1 MKNKVH
7 NGLCR
12 LLAMVLVL
20 TFIVGLIPASVF
32 AAQKSQIVIDQG
44 YAMAGGTVSL
54 DVEIVNNPGVSNA
67 LMTLTFHE
75 DLELLSVQRGDAF
88 SSLYFTKPAKLVSPC
103 NFLWDALDEED
114 HEDGTLLTLNFK
126 VKETATPGTI
136 CNVNLSY
143 TDGDITNSQDEDV
156 TIEMVGGT
164 IEVLDYTPGD
174 VNGDG
179 TINGVDVSTLRKY
192 IVGDPVDVNP
202 KSGDVNGDGRVNGV
216 DVVILRR
223 QIAGGYDVELKPGKD
238 ICEHEGLKAVT
249 ALAATCTADGYT
261 AHWFCTDCGCY
272 YKDEYAQEMTS
283 LSAVNI
289 SAIGHTE
296 VIDKAVAPTYD
307 TTGLTEGVHCKTCN
321 TVIKA
326 QETVEKL
333 QATYHSITY
342 MELYGAENPTP
353 DRYAEHTGLLE
364 LPVPERAGYAFLG
377 WYTSTDGDE
386 VVDYIPAGS
395 TENYV
400 LFALWEKEVYDIYYL
415 DVPDNTNPETYTVT
429 DEFNLT
435 EPRWSG
441 LIFTGWTD
449 QYGNTVT
456 KIHKGT
462 TGDLELTANWKRMRN
477 IATPGNTKGLLMTYD
492 PDAERYYFIY
502 ELGTIE
508 HVVLE
513 EISIGSSNL
522 KYNSGATDVT
532 FGLSETITISDG
544 VADSIASTVS
554 EAIST
559 SHEWERA
566 QEWGKETSNA
576 HEVSVSASA
585 EFGIGP
591 VTTTIET
598 EYGYTN
604 TQTESWGN
612 SKAESGSVE
621 IGGEKTKTSASSVSY
636 MKTIESSVDKEIVIS
651 KDMPVGYYSYV
662 HAGNVRVFGIVT
674 YDPGENT
681 FFLDTYS
688 ILDNMHEMM
697 LYYRDVNEL
706 NDQSTE
712 TLDYSIPRDRI
723 LSIVDSSYFIAYDG
737 NTSDSGNMIMSVHK
751 AGDKVTL
758 AANEYEKPGY
768 TFAGWEAPN
777 GETFYADCA
786 ELDSLGATGEIITL
800 KARWRQNNYSIVYN
814 DNTPTH
820 ASTTVTGMPESTAC
834 VYDENVTLPGAPTL
848 EGWTF
853 EGWYSDPECTQLLG
867 YADET
872 LEKANLTTEANSVI
886 NAYAKWTSFDVYVTL
901 DAGDGLVDGAS
912 AKGIIIPFNDNYGQL
927 PVPTYTDH
935 IFMGWYL
942 DDQKIEADTQ
952 LVNSANH
959 KLTAQWLR
967 VRTWTQYNHY
977 YGWYNPDDYEL
988 PDERKRITDDDGVYD
1003 YAHCS
1008 MDLEALKAKGYTRFK
1023 IVVEF
1028 QACESSDGYLDLWV
1042 CDQDKNQIQN
1052 YVTDELRNTHKFHWL
1067 TAEFVISIDQIGNG
1081 NHFYIEYGAHGDNS
1095 DDWLLGGA
1103 KIVIEAIK

>member
-1 MKNKVH
+1 MKYTTQ

-12 LLAMVLVL
+12 LLAMLLVL
-20 TFIVGLIPASVF
+20 TFVVGMVPANAF
-32 AAQKSQIVIDQG
+32 AAQASQIVIDQG
-44 YAMAGGTVSL
+44 YAMPGGTVSV
-54 DVEIVNNPGVSNA
+54 DVEIKNNPGVSNV
-67 LMTLTFHE
+67 LMTLSFHQ
-75 DLELLSVQRGDAF
+75 DLELTAIQRGTAF

-114 HEDGTLLTLNFK
+114 AEDGTLLTLTFK
-126 VKETATPGTI
+126 VKETAAPGTI

-143 TDGDITNSQDEDV
+143 VDGDITNSSDEAVD
-156 TIEMVGGT
+156 IEMVGGF

-174 VNGDG
+174 VNADG
-179 TINGVDVSTLRKY
+179 LINGSDVSMLRKY
-192 IVGDPVDVNP
+192 IVGDPVNVNP
-202 KSGDVNGDGRVNGV
+202 MSGDVNGDGRVNGV
-216 DVVILRR
+216 DVVLIRR
-223 QIAGGYDVELKPGKD
+223 MIAGGYDVEFKPGKEVCKHD
-238 ICEHEGLKAVT
+238 ALKAVV
-249 ALAATCTADGYT
+249 ALDATCTTDGYA
-261 AHWFCTDCGCY
+261 AHWFCTDCGNY
-272 YKDEYAQEMTS
+272 FKDAYAQEQTG
-283 LSAVNI
+283 LSAVRI
-289 SAIGHTE
+289 PATGHTE

-307 TTGLTEGVHCKTCN
+307 TTGLTEGIHCKTCN

-333 QATYHSITY
+333 QPTYHSITY

-353 DRYAEHTGLLE
+353 TSYPEHAGLLE

-377 WYTSTDGDE
+377 WYTSTDGGE

-395 TENYV
+395 TENYI

-415 DVPDNTNPETYTVT
+415 DVPNNTNPETYTV
-429 DEFNLT
+429 DKEVNLV

-449 QYGNTVT
+449 QYGNTIT
-456 KIHKGT
+456 KIPKGT

-477 IATPGNTKGLLMTYD
+477 IASPGNSKGLLMTYD

-532 FGLSETITISDG
+532 FGLSETVTISDG
-544 VADSIASTVS
+544 VANSIASTVS
-554 EAIST
+554 EAVST

-621 IGGEKTKTSASSVSY
+621 IGGEKTQTSASSVSY

-674 YDPGENT
+674 YDPNENT

-712 TLDYSIPRDRI
+712 SLDYSIPRDRI
-723 LSIVDSSYFIAYDG
+723 LNIVDRSYFVAYDG
-737 NTSDSGNMIMSVHK
+737 TTAESGSMLMSVHK
-751 AGDKVTL
+751 TGEKITL
-758 AANEYEKPGY
+758 ASNTYEKPGY

-777 GETFYADCA
+777 GTTFYADGA
-786 ELDSLGATGEIITL
+786 ELDSLGDTGEVITL
-800 KARWRQNNYSIVYN
+800 KARWSQNNYQLVYHEN
-814 DNTPTH
+814 VPKN
-820 ASTTVTGMPESTAC
+820 ASTTVSAMPANTAC
-834 VYDENVTLPGAPTL
+834 IYDEDVTLPLAPTL
-848 EGWTF
+848 NGWNF
-853 EGWYSDPECTQLLG
+853 QGWYLDPECTQLVG
-867 YADET
+867 FAGDT
-872 LEKANLTTEANSVI
+872 LEKPNLSTEANGLVDI
-886 NAYAKWTSFDVYVTL
+886 YAKWTSHEVYVTF
-901 DAGDGLVDGAS
+901 DCNGGNIDGSEYTTVC
-912 AKGIIIPFNDNYGQL
+912 KYFNDNYGEL
-927 PVPTYTDH
+927 PVPTQANH
-935 IFMGWYL
+935 VFMGWYL
-942 DDQKIEADTQ
+942 NDQKIEADTQ
-952 LVNSANH
+952 IVTDGNH
-959 KLTAQWLR
+959 GLTAKWLR
-967 VRTWTQYNHY
+967 VISNTVYNHS
-977 YGWYNPDDYEL
+977 YGWYDPDEYER
-988 PDERKRITDDDGVYD
+988 PDERKHITDEDKVYD
-1003 YAHCS
+1003 S
-1008 MDLEALKAKGYTRFK
+1008 VNSRMEKEELKKHGYTRYK
-1023 IVVEF
+1023 VTVKF
-1028 QACESSDGYLDLWV
+1028 QACEYNDGYLDLWV
-1042 CDQDKNQIQN
+1042 CDMNKTQLAH
-1052 YVTDELRNTHKFHWL
+1052 YETDDLSNTHKFHWL
-1067 TAEFVISIDQIGNG
+1067 TATFTISIDQLGDDG
-1081 NHFYIEYGAHGDNS
+1081 ACYIEYGANGDGE
-1095 DDWLLGGA
+1095 DDWLLGA
-1103 KIVIEAIK
+1103 ATITIEAIK